1 MQETISS
8 AMGNNKESKGGKKKM
23 IHLHKNIIIRMKR
36 DIIKSRVELHF
47 MNKAENSLIFG
58 RKVKKLTS

>member
-8 AMGNNKESKGGKKKM
+8 TMGNNKESKGGKKKM

-36 DIIKSRVELHF
+36 DIIKTRVEFSLHF
-47 MNKAENSLIFG
+47 MNKAEISDFLAEKSRN
-58 RKVKKLTS
+58 